1 MRAIILGV
9 LAAFFF
15 AFTFVLNQ
23 AMEMNGGSWIWS
35 ASLRY
40 FFMLPLLLVMVLF
53 RKNLAFVWQ
62 ELKANPIPWI
72 LWSSVG
78 FGIFYAFI
86 CFAAAYGPGW
96 LVAATWQLTI
106 ISGTLLAPF
115 FYEKVDGQK
124 IRKKIPFNSLTF
136 SLLIVF
142 GVLLMQA
149 EYAKEMSIQ
158 STLLCFIPILIA
170 SFAYPLGNRK
180 MMEIVDGRLDAY
192 QRVLGMTIAS
202 LPFWIILSI
211 YGIYTVGL
219 PSREQVVQSSVVAVF
234 SGVFATILFFAATD
248 LVRNDMQK
256 LGAVEATQS
265 FEVLFAL
272 LGEMLFLSASLP
284 SFLSLIGMCCIIIGM
299 VLHSVFSKR
308 PLVIK
313 KSISA

>member
-1 MRAIILGV
+1 MRAIILGI

-23 AMEMNGGSWIWS
+23 AMEMNGGSWVWS

-40 FFMLPLLLVMVLF
+40 FFMLPVLFIIVLF
-53 RKNLAFVWQ
+53 RKNLTIVWQ

-106 ISGTLLAPF
+106 ISGTLLAPL
-115 FYEKVDGQK
+115 FYEKVGGKQ

-158 STLLCFIPILIA
+158 STLLCFIPIVIA

-180 MMEIVDGRLDAY
+180 MMEILDGRLDAY

-211 YGIYTVGL
+211 YGVYTVGL
-219 PSREQVVQSSVVAVF
+219 PSKEQVVQSSIVALF

-248 LVRNDMQK
+248 IVRNDMQK

-272 LGEMLFLSASLP
+272 LGEMLFLSAQMP
-284 SFLSLIGMCCIIIGM
+284 SFISLIGMCFIIVGM
-299 VLHSVFSKR
+299 VLHSIFSR
-308 PLVIK
+308 RSLVIK
-313 KSISA
+313 KSISV

>member
-1 MRAIILGV
+1 MQAIILGI

-23 AMEMNGGSWIWS
+23 AMEMSGGSWIWS

-40 FFMLPLLLVMVLF
+40 FFMLPLLIVVVLF
-53 RKNLAFVWQ
+53 RKNLAAVWQ
-62 ELKANPIPWI
+62 ELKANLLVWV

-78 FGIFYAFI
+78 FGVFYAFI

-106 ISGTLLAPF
+106 ISGTLLAPL
-115 FYEKVDGQK
+115 FYEKAGGK
-124 IRKKIPFNSLTF
+124 RIRKKIPFTSLTF

-158 STLLCFIPILIA
+158 RTLLCFIPIVIA

-180 MMEIVDGRLDAY
+180 MMEVVDGRLDAY

-211 YGIYTVGL
+211 YGLFTVGL
-219 PSREQVVQSSVVAVF
+219 PSREQVVQSSVVALF
-234 SGVFATILFFAATD
+234 SGVFATILFFMATD

-272 LGEMLFLSASLP
+272 FGEMLFLSASMP
-284 SFLSLIGMCCIIIGM
+284 SAISLIGMCFIIVGM
-299 VLHSVFSKR
+299 VLHSIFSRR
-308 PLVIK
+308 PLRIK

>member
-149 EYAKEMSIQ
+149 EYAKEISIQ
-158 STLLCFIPILIA
+158 STLLCFIPIVIA
-170 SFAYPLGNRK
+170 SFAYPMGNRK